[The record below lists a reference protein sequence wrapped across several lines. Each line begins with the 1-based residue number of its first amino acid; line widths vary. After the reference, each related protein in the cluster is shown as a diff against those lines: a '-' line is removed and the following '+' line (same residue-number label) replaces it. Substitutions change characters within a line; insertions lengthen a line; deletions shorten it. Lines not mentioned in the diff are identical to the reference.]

1 MDAET
6 YLKRNKAIYNNKV
19 YTYKSLLNLINTT
32 DKNGANIINIIEA
45 LKYREQLLDEITSN
59 ELTN

>member
-19 YTYKSLLNLINTT
+19 YTYKALLNLIRN
-32 DKNGANIINIIEA
+32 
-45 LKYREQLLDEITSN
+45 LF
-59 ELTN
+59 